1 MSKANFF
8 DLNYLTKSLIEK
20 GLLKRHRREIISSEM
35 NKVSSKNIIVRKKR
49 LCFRTKRVCIL
60 GQNLFVL

>member
-35 NKVSSKNIIVRKKR
+35 NKR